1 MPNRPSFL
9 PLLTDRLH
17 NFPAPPPNLRVCST
31 KANMTSYDALFIS
44 EATTLFYPNFIF
56 QSLFCSCPIL
66 PAARRTRAETLSTQ
80 ANPFAFTLTWTPVQ
94 FSERWKQLYQNTLP
108 LEQTSIIFWCF
119 NMFAFLFV
127 CFLMIQN
134 LFPKYWRL
142 LTHTHVIWNLFL
154 KEVSY
159 NVWVKTQ

>member
-17 NFPAPPPNLRVCST
+17 NFPAPPPHLRVCST

-80 ANPFAFTLTWTPVQ
+80 ANPFAFTLTLTPVQ

-108 LEQTSIIFWCF
+108 KYVTIRTDIYYLLMPSYVCF
-119 NMFAFLFV
+119 FV
-127 CFLMIQN
+127 C
-134 LFPKYWRL
+134 
-142 LTHTHVIWNLFL
+142 LFL
-154 KEVSY
+154 KYRACSLNIEDS
-159 NVWVKTQ
+159 KEGFL

>member
-17 NFPAPPPNLRVCST
+17 DFPAPPPNLRVCST

-44 EATTLFYPNFIF
+44 KATTLFYPNFIF

-66 PAARRTRAETLSTQ
+66 LAARRTRAETLSTQ

-108 LEQTSIIFWCF
+108 VEQT
-119 NMFAFLFV
+119 L
-127 CFLMIQN
+127 
-134 LFPKYWRL
+134 RL
-142 LTHTHVIWNLFL
+142 LFWSFHNFIIVCLSSTLQRMLLLPKINPRSLDNCIVFL
-154 KEVSY
+154 YSIKPEIEQLR
-159 NVWVKTQ
+159 NC

>member
-56 QSLFCSCPIL
+56 QSLFALVPSYWPRDELAQKRCLRMLI
-66 PAARRTRAETLSTQ
+66 
-80 ANPFAFTLTWTPVQ
+80 
-94 FSERWKQLYQNTLP
+94 P
-108 LEQTSIIFWCF
+108 LH
-119 NMFAFLFV
+119 L
-127 CFLMIQN
+127 
-134 LFPKYWRL
+134 
-142 LTHTHVIWNLFL
+142 H
-154 KEVSY
+154 
-159 NVWVKTQ
+159 

>member
-80 ANPFAFTLTWTPVQ
+80 ANPFAFTLTLTPVQ

-108 LEQTSIIFWCF
+108 KYVTIRTDIYYLLMPSYVCF
-119 NMFAFLFV
+119 FV
-127 CFLMIQN
+127 C
-134 LFPKYWRL
+134 
-142 LTHTHVIWNLFL
+142 LFL
-154 KEVSY
+154 KCRTCSLNIEDS
-159 NVWVKTQ
+159 KEGFL

>member
-44 EATTLFYPNFIF
+44 KATTLFYPNFTF
-56 QSLFCSCPIL
+56 QSLFCCCPIL
-66 PAARRTRAETLSTQ
+66 PAGRRTRAETLSTQ
-80 ANPFAFTLTWTPVQ
+80 ANPFAFTLTLTPIQ

-108 LEQTSIIFWCF
+108 LEQISIIFWCLH
-119 NMFAFLFV
+119 MFVFLFV
-127 CFLMIQN
+127 CFLN
-134 LFPKYWRL
+134 TEPVPFFL
-142 LTHTHVIWNLFL
+142 LVFILTGKDWINYSKIF
-154 KEVSY
+154 
-159 NVWVKTQ
+159 